1 MTCER
6 AVQFPASAEP
16 SVARKSHFVS
26 GCVLRRAMVS
36 PPTWNSVTGSV
47 AKSTVKLP
55 QGPVPSAEFGIL
67 ALLVLF
73 CFVRVYVW
81 IAVAFVWRGTCSGK
95 LLDGLRMLFVE

>member
-16 SVARKSHFVS
+16 SVARNNHFVS

-67 ALLVLF
+67 ALLVLL
-73 CFVRVYVW
+73 CFVFFLFIFGLLWLLFGGHVFRQ
-81 IAVAFVWRGTCSGK
+81 VAREAAF
-95 LLDGLRMLFVE
+95 FVE